1 MTSARGSGRVGARW
15 TGAILDLYAGFVLLY
30 LFLPIFVIVSY
41 SFNKPEGKFNF
52 VWKAFSLDAW
62 RDPFLYPALVDAMK
76 LSLKV
81 AAVSTT
87 VATLFGA
94 LIALA
99 LCRYSWRGSGAVNM
113 LLVLPLTTPEVVL
126 GSSLLSLFLASNVA
140 SGFWTIVIAHVMF
153 SVSYVALTV
162 KARIR
167 GFDWTLE
174 EAAMDPAPHRPRHRR
189 RGDAGLR
196 AVARRFHHHP
206 VQRRHQGH
214 LSPLCVWRA
223 PGRVP
228 AADQRAGDDDPG
240 GKPHPARDHQPVAE
254 PSPETG
260 HYPAGPLAQQNGRNG
275 RLAPVLPMSSRAA
288 LRLPYPSGSF
298 RTRFPVS
305 WNMALATAGASG
317 GTPGSPTPVGAASD
331 GTMCTS
337 TFGIWSIRR
346 TL

>member
-1 MTSARGSGRVGARW
+1 MAARGSARTGARW

-99 LCRYSWRGSGAVNM
+99 LCRYSWRGSGTVNM

-174 EAAMDPAPHRPRHRR
+174 EAAMDLGAPPLRVVLKVTLPLIAP
-189 RGDAGLR
+189 GIAAAAMLAFALSLDDFIITLFNAGTRVTYPLY
-196 AVARRFHHHP
+196 VYGARR
-206 VQRRHQGH
+206 
-214 LSPLCVWRA
+214 
-223 PGRVP
+223 
-228 AADQRAGDDDPG
+228 AA
-240 GKPHPARDHQPVAE
+240 
-254 PSPETG
+254 
-260 HYPAGPLAQQNGRNG
+260 
-275 RLAPVLPMSSRAA
+275 
-288 LRLPYPSGSF
+288 
-298 RTRFPVS
+298 FPPQINV
-305 WNMALATAGASG
+305 LATMILLGSLVLLGVTSLWQNRRLKQAI
-317 GTPGSPTPVGAASD
+317 TKPGH
-331 GTMCTS
+331 
-337 TFGIWSIRR
+337 
-346 TL
+346 